1 MEQRQLGQAGPMVSV
16 LGLGAWPLGGG
27 MGQVDER
34 TAINTIHA
42 AIDHGITLVD
52 TAQAY
57 RSSEGTLGRALKGGY
72 RERCF
77 LATKV
82 SGDYTRQGIRTAIE
96 NSLRALA
103 VDYVDLY
110 QLHSWKAEPPVE
122 ESMAALARLQ
132 AEGKV
137 RYLGVSNYNAEQMA
151 RALKTV
157 RFHSNQPRYN
167 LLDRGI
173 EAVDI
178 PFCEREGI
186 GILAHSPLAK
196 GLLTGKYTPGYQ
208 FPPDDER
215 AAFSRFQGE
224 TFARYLAV
232 AKRLAEAIA
241 RPKGLTMVQLALAW
255 QLRLPAITCV
265 LVGAKDPQQVEE
277 HLGAVGVTFTPEE
290 LTQIDTIL
298 ADAPQG

>member
-1 MEQRQLGQAGPMVSV
+1 MEQRQLGKDGPLVSV
-16 LGLGAWPLGGG
+16 LGLGAWPFGGG

-72 RERCF
+72 RDRCF

-103 VDYVDLY
+103 VEYVDLY
-110 QLHSWKAEPPVE
+110 QIHSWRTEPPVE
-122 ESMAALARLQ
+122 ESMSELQRLQ
-132 AEGKV
+132 TEGKV

-151 RALKTV
+151 RALKTA
-157 RFHSNQPRYN
+157 RFHANQPRYN
-167 LLDRGI
+167 LVDRSI

-215 AAFSRFQGE
+215 ANFPRFQGE

-232 AKRLAEAIA
+232 VKRLEEEIA
-241 RPKGLTMVQLALAW
+241 RPKGLTMVQLAIAW

-265 LVGAKDPQQVEE
+265 LVGAKDPQQVQE
-277 HLGAVGVTFTPEE
+277 HLGAVGVTFSPEE
-290 LTQIDTIL
+290 LAQIDTIL
-298 ADAPQG
+298 ADAPQV